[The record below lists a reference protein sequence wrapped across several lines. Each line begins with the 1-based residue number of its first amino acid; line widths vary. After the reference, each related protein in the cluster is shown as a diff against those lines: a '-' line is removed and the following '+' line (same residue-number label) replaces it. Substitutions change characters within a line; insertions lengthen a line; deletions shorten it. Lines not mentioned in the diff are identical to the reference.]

1 MKLLRLPRFK
11 VQVGKPLPWNVRDE
25 QSNLLLLR
33 GHVIDSEHQ
42 LELLLVRGAFVD
54 AQEVRAVELHEVPLP
69 ERSIPRVLNLFGLWD
84 HSGDELRKLM
94 HKVPHTPGLLER
106 VEVFAA
112 DLIARVDQDADIAL
126 YHAIRQESEDPFLYG
141 YNHAV
146 HTAILCLLTARRL
159 QWSAVRTVSLV
170 KAAITM
176 NMAVLELQGQL
187 SHQDV
192 PPWESQKTLLRRHPQ
207 EAADWLVQAGV
218 NDVDWLTAVAQHHE
232 RPDGSGYP
240 QGLNDVPEVALALRM
255 ADVFMARITAR
266 KLRPAMT
273 IQEAAKQMFRED
285 QGGAM
290 SSAVIKVLGIFPPG
304 EVVRLANGEVGVVMR
319 RTDNVKCP
327 IVAAITDAAGMPTVH
342 TEHRDTALPAFAIV
356 ETVANRALVARL
368 PPERVYGFASAAPH
382 TVPS

>member
-11 VQVGKPLPWNVRDE
+11 VHVGKPLPWNVRDE

-54 AQEVRAVELHEVPLP
+54 AQEARAVELHEAPLP

-84 HSGDELRKLM
+84 RSGDEMRKLM
-94 HKVPHTPGLLER
+94 LKVPHTPGLVER

-112 DLIARVDQDADIAL
+112 DLIARVDQDVDIAL

-146 HTAILCLLTARRL
+146 HTAILCLLMARRL
-159 QWSAVRTVSLV
+159 QWPEARAASLV

-176 NMAVLELQGQL
+176 NMAVLDLQGQL
-187 SHQDV
+187 SNQDV
-192 PPWESQKTLLRRHPQ
+192 APWESQKALLRRHPQ

-218 NDVDWLTAVAQHHE
+218 DDGDWLRAVAQHHE
-232 RPDGSGYP
+232 RPDGTGYP
-240 QGLNDVPEVALALRM
+240 QGLSDVSEVALALRT
-255 ADVFMARITAR
+255 ADVFMARITVR

-273 IQEAAKQMFRED
+273 LQDAAKQMFRED
-285 QGGAM
+285 QGGAL
-290 SSAVIKVLGIFPPG
+290 SSAVIKELGIFPPG
-304 EVVRLANGEVGVVMR
+304 DVVRLASGEIGVVMR
-319 RTDNVKCP
+319 RTDKVKCP
-327 IVAAITDAAGMPTVH
+327 IVAAITDAAGRPTVH

-356 ETVANRALVARL
+356 EAVADRTLVARL

-382 TVPS
+382 APPS